1 MTFPLSRKFFTNDD
15 SNNPNVYEHLQ
26 KQRFFKICCRQHIIL
41 HIIAQFLE
49 LLWQILQR
57 KNASLQ
63 ISIFLHKRGEA
74 ANLIRKC
81 FFFYFQDLRDDTFV
95 SNDTK
100 NIPRQNQIAKECGN
114 SEVLKLKLH
123 LNSEIYRQE
132 VFKDFGKKKGGI
144 FLSFTRKSLVLHTLV
159 QYFFFFTTTQ
169 TGKTFKNI
177 LLTTVGPRLS
187 G

>member
-1 MTFPLSRKFFTNDD
+1 MYMSIFRSKGFLKFAADNISYCISLHNFQNCCG
-15 SNNPNVYEHLQ
+15 
-26 KQRFFKICCRQHIIL
+26 RFCRERMHPPGF
-41 HIIAQFLE
+41 QFSCTKEERL
-49 LLWQILQR
+49 QIL
-57 KNASLQ
+57 SE
-63 ISIFLHKRGEA
+63 SV
-74 ANLIRKC
+74 

-132 VFKDFGKKKGGI
+132 VFNDFGKKKGGI

-159 QYFFFFTTTQ
+159 QYFF
-169 TGKTFKNI
+169 
-177 LLTTVGPRLS
+177 LLHYNTNWQNF
-187 G
+187 

>member
-1 MTFPLSRKFFTNDD
+1 MYMSIFRSKGFLKFAADN
-15 SNNPNVYEHLQ
+15 
-26 KQRFFKICCRQHIIL
+26 IL

-49 LLWQILQR
+49 YFSHCCGRFCKERMHPPGFQFSCTKEERLQIL
-57 KNASLQ
+57 SE
-63 ISIFLHKRGEA
+63 SV
-74 ANLIRKC
+74 

-100 NIPRQNQIAKECGN
+100 NMPTQQNQIAKECEN

-159 QYFFFFTTTQ
+159 QYFF
-169 TGKTFKNI
+169 
-177 LLTTVGPRLS
+177 LLHYNTNWQNF
-187 G
+187 